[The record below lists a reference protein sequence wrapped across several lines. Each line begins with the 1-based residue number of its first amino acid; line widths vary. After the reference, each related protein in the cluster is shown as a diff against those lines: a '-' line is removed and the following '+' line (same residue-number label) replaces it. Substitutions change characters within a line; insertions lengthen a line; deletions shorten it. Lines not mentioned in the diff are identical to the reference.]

1 MTMNTKLQRSR
12 NDKMIA
18 GVCAGL
24 AQYFGVD
31 VTTVRLVAAVL
42 LLFTHVAIVPIY
54 IILWIVMPEEPAAEA
69 PRYDSYTGQPIQ

>member
-1 MTMNTKLQRSR
+1 MNPTLQRAR

-31 VTTVRLVAAVL
+31 VATVRLVAAAL
-42 LLFTHVAIVPIY
+42 LLFTHVAIVPVY
-54 IILWIVMPEEPAAEA
+54 IILWIVMPEAPAADA
-69 PRYDSYTGQPIQ
+69 PRYDPYTGQPLP